1 MTTCAWP
8 DKKCPRPVR
17 ANNMCASHDVMWAR
31 RHGREAT
38 PKKRGTKAK
47 APLAAGNALTRP
59 HLHRMLVV
67 LRAGPLSLQG
77 ITEAYGRSQEATCR
91 ALRQIEASGLRIER
105 TANGR
110 QVLRH
115 VTKEEAAR
123 YLLAISGVKPWA
135 G

>member
-8 DKKCPRPVR
+8 DKACPRPAR
-17 ANNMCASHDVMWAR
+17 ANGFCASHDVMWAR

-38 PKKRGTKAK
+38 PKKRGVTAK
-47 APLAAGNALTRP
+47 APLAAGNALTKP
-59 HLHRMLVV
+59 HLHRMLTV
-67 LRAGPLSLQG
+67 LQSGPLSLQG
-77 ITEAYGRSQEATCR
+77 IAEAYGRSQRATYR
-91 ALRQIEASGLRIER
+91 ALRQIEASGLQIER

-135 G
+135 Q